1 MSNAIIEA
9 IVEGMGLEGQ
19 LSDVQR
25 IQTEHRIKLVRFWE
39 IKEGSRILEI
49 GCGQGDTTAV
59 LAHFAGEQGFVHG
72 VDIAPPGYGS
82 PMTVGEAAA
91 KLKASPLG
99 SRIRMDYGIDVLS
112 DEVSFAENEFDYVV
126 LSHCSWY
133 LKSFE
138 ELAAIL
144 AKVRGWAR
152 KLCFA
157 EWDMEI
163 EQPEQLAHFMA
174 VLIQSQVECYKVNS
188 FSNVR
193 TLFTPEDIR
202 ELAAGAGWAIAR
214 QAAIHS
220 PEMHDARW
228 EMALTLAEAPA
239 ELDSPLPMPDKAKQL
254 VRSQL
259 KLLRSYAEAGRP
271 VRPMAVHAFVA
282 DQSAKG

>member
-1 MSNAIIEA
+1 MNKDIIEA
-9 IVEGMGLEGQ
+9 IVEGMGLEGH
-19 LSDVQR
+19 LSDVQQ
-25 IQTEHRIKLVRFWE
+25 IQTEHRIKLARFWE
-39 IKEGSRILEI
+39 IKEGSRVLEI

-59 LAHFAGEQGFVHG
+59 LAHFAGERGFVHG
-72 VDIAPPGYGS
+72 VDIAPPDYGS

-112 DEVSFAENEFDYVV
+112 DEVGFEDNEFDFVV

-144 AKVRGWAR
+144 TKVRRWAR

-157 EWDMEI
+157 EWDMGVDE
-163 EQPEQLAHFMA
+163 PEQLAHYMA
-174 VLIQSQVECYKVNS
+174 VLIQSQVECYKMNS

-202 ELAAGAGWAIAR
+202 ELASEAGWTVSR
-214 QAAIHS
+214 QTAVHS

-228 EMALTLAEAPA
+228 ETDLTLAEAPA

-259 KLLRSYAEAGRP
+259 KLLRAYAESGRP
-271 VRPMAVHAFVA
+271 MRPMAVHAFVA
-282 DQSAKG
+282 DKI